1 VAAVP
6 PQEGAGMRNAL
17 LVRRLALAAVAGGVL
32 SVWAFPVLWAL
43 LTSFK
48 TERDV
53 LAYPPVW
60 WFTPTLAN
68 YREVLFGSSSI
79 VPNLVSSL
87 LVSVSTTLLTM
98 LFAVPAAYALAR
110 LRYPAKRASGFYVLA
125 TQMLPPVGLIIPY
138 YLALQRVGG
147 LDTYGGMIAI
157 YLTFSLPFAIW
168 LMVSYFEDVP
178 FEMEEAA
185 LLDRAGRLRALWHV
199 ILPQVRG
206 GIAVTTVFVFL
217 NAWNEFLFAV
227 VLGGNRVR
235 PVTVAMFNF
244 ISVEQTQWARLAAGA
259 MVAMA
264 PVIILG
270 LLAQRHIVKGLTV
283 GAVKG
288 GGRR

>member
-1 VAAVP
+1 
-6 PQEGAGMRNAL
+6 MTRSTL
-17 LVRRLALAAVAGGVL
+17 RRLLLAAFAGVGL
-32 SVWAFPVLWAL
+32 SIWAFPVIWGL

-60 WFTPTLAN
+60 IFKPTLDN
-68 YREVLFGSSSI
+68 YREVIFGSSSI
-79 VPNLVSSL
+79 LPNLWSSL
-87 LVSVSTTLLTM
+87 VVSVAATALTM
-98 LFAVPAAYALAR
+98 LFAVPAAYAMAR

-138 YLALQRVGG
+138 YLALQKIGA
-147 LDTYGGMIAI
+147 LDTYGGLTAI

-168 LMVSYFEDVP
+168 LSVSYFEDVP
-178 FEMEEAA
+178 LEMEEAA
-185 LLDRAGRLRALWHV
+185 LLDRAGRLRTLWYV

-206 GIAVTTVFVFL
+206 GLAVTAIFVFL
-217 NAWNEFLFAV
+217 NAWNEFMFAV
-227 VLGGNRVR
+227 VLGGNQVR

-244 ISVEQTQWARLAAGA
+244 ISVEQTQWSRLAAAA
-259 MVAMA
+259 MLAMA
-264 PVIILG
+264 PVILIG
-270 LLAQRHIVKGLTV
+270 IFAQRHIVKGLTV

>member
-1 VAAVP
+1 VTAAKRLRTFALIGVAV
-6 PQEGAGMRNAL
+6 L
-17 LVRRLALAAVAGGVL
+17 LLA
-32 SVWAFPVLWAL
+32 VWAFPVLWAL

-53 LAYPPVW
+53 LAYPPTIV
-60 WFTPTLAN
+60 FEPTLRN
-68 YREVLFGSSSI
+68 YRDVLFGSASI
-79 VPNLVSSL
+79 LPNLLSSTI
-87 LVSVSTTLLTM
+87 VAGVSTALTL

-110 LRYPAKRASGFYVLA
+110 LEFPGRRASGFYVLA

-138 YLALQRVGG
+138 YLALQKVGG
-147 LDTYGGMIAI
+147 LDTYWGLIVI

-168 LMVSYFEDVP
+168 LLVSYFEDVP
-178 FEMEEAA
+178 REMEEAA
-185 LLDRAGRLRALWHV
+185 LLDRAGRLRALWYV

-206 GIAVTTVFVFL
+206 GIAVTTIFVFL

-244 ISVEQTQWARLAAGA
+244 ISVEQTLWAKLAAGA
-259 MVAMA
+259 MLAMA
-264 PVIILG
+264 PVILLG

-288 GGRR
+288 GGRT

>member
-1 VAAVP
+1 VSA
-6 PQEGAGMRNAL
+6 RAL
-17 LVRRLALAAVAGGVL
+17 RRLALWFGASLLLA
-32 SVWAFPVLWAL
+32 VWAFPVLWGL

-60 WFTPTLAN
+60 LFKPTLDH
-68 YREVLFGSSSI
+68 YREVISGSSSI
-79 VPNLVSSL
+79 LPNLWSSMVVSCA
-87 LVSVSTTLLTM
+87 TTLLTM
-98 LFAVPAAYALAR
+98 LIAVPAAYALAR
-110 LRYPAKRASGFYVLA
+110 LNYPAKKASGFYVLA

-138 YLALQRVGG
+138 YLVLQKIGA
-147 LDTYGGMIAI
+147 LDTYSGLTVI

-168 LMVSYFEDVP
+168 LMVSYFEDIP
-178 FEMEEAA
+178 LEMEEAA
-185 LLDRAGRLRALWHV
+185 LLDRAGRLRTLWYV

-206 GIAVTTVFVFL
+206 GMAVTTVFVFL

-259 MVAMA
+259 MLAMA
-264 PVIILG
+264 PVILIG
-270 LLAQRHIVKGLTV
+270 LVAQRHIVKGLTV

>member
-1 VAAVP
+1 MTSRDLRTALMGTIA
-6 PQEGAGMRNAL
+6 AL
-17 LVRRLALAAVAGGVL
+17 LLAIWVVPVA
-32 SVWAFPVLWAL
+32 WAL

-48 TERDV
+48 SERDV
-53 LAYPPVW
+53 LAYPPLVI
-60 WFTPTLAN
+60 FEPTLAN
-68 YREVLFGSSSI
+68 YREVLFGSASI
-79 VPNLVSSL
+79 LPNLLSS
-87 LVSVSTTLLTM
+87 VIVAGSATLLTM
-98 LFAVPAAYALAR
+98 VFAIPAAYALAR
-110 LRYPAKRASGFYVLA
+110 LALPAKRAGGFYVLA

-138 YLALQRVGG
+138 YLILQKIGA
-147 LDTYGGMIAI
+147 LDTYSGMVVI

-178 FEMEEAA
+178 LEMEEAA
-185 LLDRAGRLRALWHV
+185 LLDRAGRWRALWYV

-206 GIAVTTVFVFL
+206 GIAVTMIFVFL

-227 VLGGNRVR
+227 VLAGNRVR

-259 MVAMA
+259 MLAMA

-270 LLAQRHIVKGLTV
+270 LIAQRHIVKGLTV

>member
-1 VAAVP
+1 MNGPSKASLA
-6 PQEGAGMRNAL
+6 
-17 LVRRLALAAVAGGVL
+17 RRIALAAGAGLLL

-48 TERDV
+48 SERDV
-53 LAYPPVW
+53 LAYPPV
-60 WFTPTLAN
+60 FLFEPTLAH
-68 YREVLFGSSSI
+68 YREVLFGASSI
-79 VPNLVSSL
+79 LPNLWSS
-87 LVSVSTTLLTM
+87 VVVASMATLLTM
-98 LFAVPAAYALAR
+98 LLALPAGYAIAR
-110 LRYPAKRASGFYVLA
+110 LRYPGKRASGFYVLA
-125 TQMLPPVGLIIPY
+125 TQMLPPVGLVIPY
-138 YLALQRVGG
+138 YLALQKVGA
-147 LDTYGGMIAI
+147 LDTYFGMVLI

-168 LMVSYFEDVP
+168 LMVSYFEDIP
-178 FEMEEAA
+178 YEMEEAA

-227 VLGGNRVR
+227 VLGGNKVR

-244 ISVEQTQWARLAAGA
+244 ISVEQTQWAKLAAGA

-264 PVIILG
+264 PVILIG

>member
-1 VAAVP
+1 
-6 PQEGAGMRNAL
+6 MRRAFT
-17 LVRRLALAAVAGGVL
+17 RRLALACAAGVLL
-32 SVWAFPVLWAL
+32 SVWGFPVIWAL

-53 LAYPPVW
+53 LAYPPKII
-60 WFTPTLAN
+60 FEPTLAS
-68 YREVLFGSSSI
+68 YRDVLFGASSI
-79 VPNLVSSL
+79 VPNLVSSI
-87 LVSVSTTLLTM
+87 VVASGATLLT
-98 LFAVPAAYALAR
+98 LVFAVPAGYALAR
-110 LRYPAKRASGFYVLA
+110 LELPGKRASGFYVLA

-138 YLALQRVGG
+138 YLVLQRLGA
-147 LDTYGGMIAI
+147 LDTYAGLIVI

-168 LMVSYFEDVP
+168 LLVSYFEDIP
-178 FEMEEAA
+178 REMEEAA
-185 LLDRAGRLRALWHV
+185 LLDRAGRLRAFWYV

-206 GIAVTTVFVFL
+206 GIAVTTVFIFL

-244 ISVEQTQWARLAAGA
+244 ISVEQTRWASLAAGA
-259 MVAMA
+259 MIAMA
-264 PVIILG
+264 PVMLLG
-270 LLAQRHIVKGLTV
+270 LVAQKHIVKGLTV

>member
-1 VAAVP
+1 VSA
-6 PQEGAGMRNAL
+6 RAL
-17 LVRRLALAAVAGGVL
+17 RRLALWLGASLLLA
-32 SVWAFPVLWAL
+32 VWAFPVLWGL

-48 TERDV
+48 SERDV

-60 WFTPTLAN
+60 LFKPTLDH
-68 YREVLFGSSSI
+68 YREVISGSSSI
-79 VPNLVSSL
+79 LPNLWSSMVVSCA
-87 LVSVSTTLLTM
+87 TTLLTM
-98 LFAVPAAYALAR
+98 LIAVPAAYALAR
-110 LRYPAKRASGFYVLA
+110 LNYPAKKASGFYVLA

-138 YLALQRVGG
+138 YLVLQKIGA
-147 LDTYGGMIAI
+147 LDTYSGLTVI

-168 LMVSYFEDVP
+168 LMVSYFEDIP
-178 FEMEEAA
+178 LEMEEAA
-185 LLDRAGRLRALWHV
+185 LLDRAGRLRTLWYV

-206 GIAVTTVFVFL
+206 GMAVTTVFVFL

-259 MVAMA
+259 MLAMA
-264 PVIILG
+264 PVILIG
-270 LLAQRHIVKGLTV
+270 LVAQRHIVKGLTV